1 MFIHS
6 ISNLIQLGLHVDS
19 SPTTACIYNLKW
31 TPLQEPEPTLITL
44 AACWFVEVVLTNYQD
59 VYTASLNL
67 LNLLSLIT
75 CSVHLRLS
83 LYVLIS
89 QNKRYR

>member
-1 MFIHS
+1 M
-6 ISNLIQLGLHVDS
+6 
-19 SPTTACIYNLKW
+19 YM
-31 TPLQEPEPTLITL
+31 TLITQF

-59 VYTASLNL
+59 VYIVSLNL

-83 LYVLIS
+83 LYILIS
-89 QNKRYR
+89 QNKKYRYGSKVMCAVGVLEISGNSKNVQIHVQIGCLHL